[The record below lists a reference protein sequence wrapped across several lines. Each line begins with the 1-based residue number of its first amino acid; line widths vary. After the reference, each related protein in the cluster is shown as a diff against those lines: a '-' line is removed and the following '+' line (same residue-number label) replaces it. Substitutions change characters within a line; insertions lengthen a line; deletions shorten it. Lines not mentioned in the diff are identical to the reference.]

1 MKAPFSLLIAVLI
14 LSHSTIK
21 SQQTN
26 KTLYP
31 EPPFYAQN
39 FNNGEHN
46 LLLHLEFEITI
57 SLEATAD
64 GRADLENTKISFEVT
79 SSVAG
84 DASWIHRNLNPF
96 IWSAGPNYPQPVLG
110 WKQSQPEKTQVALW
124 NRFKKVNLRSNEQ
137 YLQLGIPE
145 GFGIRFVL

>member
-1 MKAPFSLLIAVLI
+1 LIAVLI

-26 KTLYP
+26 KIFYP
-31 EPPFYAQN
+31 EPPFYVQN
-39 FNNGEHN
+39 FNYGEHGI
-46 LLLHLEFEITI
+46 LLHLEFEVTI

-84 DASWIHRNLNPF
+84 DASWIQRNLNPL
-96 IWSAGPNYPQPVLG
+96 IWSAGPNYVQPVLG
-110 WKQSQPEKTQVALW
+110 WNQTQPEKKQVALW

-137 YLQLGIPE
+137 YLQLGVPE
-145 GFGIRFVL
+145 GFGIRFAL